1 MTLEKDQPKKP
12 QTRVQKITMWVT
24 YTVAGAAIIAA
35 VIIAIVTHA
44 KLF

>member
-24 YTVAGAAIIAA
+24 YSVAGVAIVAAI
-35 VIIAIVTHA
+35 VIAIVTHA

>member
-1 MTLEKDQPKKP
+1 MTLEKDQPKKQ

-24 YTVAGAAIIAA
+24 YTVAGAAIVAA
-35 VIIAIVTHA
+35 IIVAIVTHA